1 MNHEAKKQHEQWI
14 AMVTHWLIEAQDPKA
29 KALYQKSLDRAKRQY
44 DIMKFNHPNLFK
56 ETESK

>member
-1 MNHEAKKQHEQWI
+1 
-14 AMVTHWLIEAQDPKA
+14 MVTHWLIEAQDPKA